1 MIEKKTLSTKIC
13 YAVILLVVTICALS
27 CLLPLLYTLA
37 VSLSSKSAV
46 AAGQVAF
53 FPVDFTLENYME
65 IVQDAQFFNSFLISV
80 ERVVLATALS
90 LTVLI
95 MAAYPLAKSKKQ
107 FPIRNIVLWMCIF
120 CMMFSGGLIP
130 WYMVM
135 KKYGLINNIFG
146 LAISGGL
153 PVFNLILFVNFFHS
167 ISKELEEAA
176 IVDGAGPWKILSGII
191 VPVSK
196 PIIATVALFTIV
208 AQWNEFFHGYIL
220 STNLSHYPL
229 QSYIK
234 QMVVQI
240 DYSTITEDQ
249 LKNLENLSNKALN
262 FAKIFISMIPV
273 LVIYPFLQKYFVSGI
288 MLGSVKE

>member
-1 MIEKKTLSTKIC
+1 MIEKKTLSSRLV
-13 YAVILLVVTICALS
+13 YGLILLLVAMSALS

-37 VSLSSKSAV
+37 VSLSSKAAV
-46 AAGQVAF
+46 AAGKVAF
-53 FPVDFTLENYME
+53 IPVGFTLKNYRE
-65 IVQDAQFFNSFLISV
+65 ILQDSLFFNSFIISLK
-80 ERVVLATALS
+80 RVFLGTAISLAT
-90 LTVLI
+90 LI
-95 MAAYPLAKSKKQ
+95 MAAYPLAKSAKL
-107 FPIRNIVLWMCIF
+107 FPARNVILWVCIF

-130 WYMVM
+130 WYITM
-135 KKYGLINNIFG
+135 KNYNLINSVFG

-153 PVFNLILFVNFFHS
+153 PVFNMILFVNFFQS

-176 IVDGAGPWKILSGII
+176 IVDGAGPWRILLSIV

-208 AQWNEFFHGYIL
+208 GQWNEFFHGYIL
-220 STNLSHYPL
+220 STSLENYPL

-249 LKNLENLSNKALN
+249 LKYLDNLSNTALN
-262 FAKIFISMIPV
+262 SAKIFISMIPV
-273 LVIYPFLQKYFVSGI
+273 LLIYPILQKYFITGI
-288 MLGSVKE
+288 MIGSVKE

>member
-1 MIEKKTLSTKIC
+1 MIEKKTFSSRLVYGLIL
-13 YAVILLVVTICALS
+13 AVITVSALS

-46 AAGQVAF
+46 AAGKVAF
-53 FPVDFTLENYME
+53 VPVGFTFKNYQE
-65 IVQDAQFFNSFLISV
+65 IMKDAQFLNSFLISV
-80 ERVVLATALS
+80 KRVALSTAIS

-95 MAAYPLAKSKKQ
+95 MAAYPLAKSARQ
-107 FPIRNIVLWMCIF
+107 FPARNIILWLCVF

-130 WYMVM
+130 WYMTM
-135 KKYGLINNIFG
+135 KRYGLINNIFG

-153 PVFNLILFVNFFHS
+153 PVFNLILFVNFFQS

-176 IVDGAGPWKILSGII
+176 IVDGAGPWRILVSII

-249 LKNLENLSNKALN
+249 LKHLDNLSNTTLN
-262 FAKIFISMIPV
+262 SAKIFISMIPV
-273 LVIYPFLQKYFVSGI
+273 LLIYPFLQKYFVSGI

>member
-27 CLLPLLYTLA
+27 CLLPLLSTLA

-65 IVQDAQFFNSFLISV
+65 ILQDAQFFNSFLISV

-153 PVFNLILFVNFFHS
+153 PVFNLILFVNFFQS

-262 FAKIFISMIPV
+262 SAKIFISMIPV
-273 LVIYPFLQKYFVSGI
+273 LIIYPFLQKYFVSGI

>member
-153 PVFNLILFVNFFHS
+153 PVFNLILFVNFFQS

>member
-65 IVQDAQFFNSFLISV
+65 ILQDAQFFNSFLISV

-153 PVFNLILFVNFFHS
+153 PVFNLILFVNFFQS

-262 FAKIFISMIPV
+262 SAKIFISMIPV

>member
-1 MIEKKTLSTKIC
+1 
-13 YAVILLVVTICALS
+13 
-27 CLLPLLYTLA
+27 
-37 VSLSSKSAV
+37 
-46 AAGQVAF
+46 
-53 FPVDFTLENYME
+53 
-65 IVQDAQFFNSFLISV
+65 
-80 ERVVLATALS
+80 
-90 LTVLI
+90 
-95 MAAYPLAKSKKQ
+95 
-107 FPIRNIVLWMCIF
+107 
-120 CMMFSGGLIP
+120 
-130 WYMVM
+130 MVM

-153 PVFNLILFVNFFHS
+153 PVFNLILFVNFFQS

-262 FAKIFISMIPV
+262 SAKIFISMIPV

>member
-1 MIEKKTLSTKIC
+1 MIEKKTLSTRIC
-13 YAVILLVVTICALS
+13 YAVIFLVVAICALS

-46 AAGQVAF
+46 AAGRVAF
-53 FPVDFTLENYME
+53 VPVDFTLENYME
-65 IVQDAQFFNSFLISV
+65 ILQDALFFNSFLISV
-80 ERVVLATALS
+80 ERVVLATVLS

-107 FPIRNIVLWMCIF
+107 FPVRNIVLWMCIF

-153 PVFNLILFVNFFHS
+153 PIFNLILFVNFFQS

-262 FAKIFISMIPV
+262 SAKIFISMIPV

>member
-1 MIEKKTLSTKIC
+1 MIEKKTLSTRIC
-13 YAVILLVVTICALS
+13 YAVILLVVAICALS

-46 AAGQVAF
+46 AAGRVAF
-53 FPVDFTLENYME
+53 VPVDFTLENYME
-65 IVQDAQFFNSFLISV
+65 ILQDALFFNSFLISV
-80 ERVVLATALS
+80 ERVVLATVLS

-107 FPIRNIVLWMCIF
+107 FPVRNIVLWMCIF

-153 PVFNLILFVNFFHS
+153 PIFNLILFVNFFQS

-249 LKNLENLSNKALN
+249 LKNLENLSNKAWN
-262 FAKIFISMIPV
+262 SAKIFISMIPV

>member
-65 IVQDAQFFNSFLISV
+65 ILQDAQFFNSFLISV

-153 PVFNLILFVNFFHS
+153 PVFNLILFVNFFQS

-262 FAKIFISMIPV
+262 SAKIFISMIPV
-273 LVIYPFLQKYFVSGI
+273 LIIYPFLQKYFVSGI

>member
-65 IVQDAQFFNSFLISV
+65 ILQDAQFFNSFLISV

-153 PVFNLILFVNFFHS
+153 PIFNLILFVNFFQS

-262 FAKIFISMIPV
+262 SAKIFISMIPV
-273 LVIYPFLQKYFVSGI
+273 LIIYPFLQKYFVSGI